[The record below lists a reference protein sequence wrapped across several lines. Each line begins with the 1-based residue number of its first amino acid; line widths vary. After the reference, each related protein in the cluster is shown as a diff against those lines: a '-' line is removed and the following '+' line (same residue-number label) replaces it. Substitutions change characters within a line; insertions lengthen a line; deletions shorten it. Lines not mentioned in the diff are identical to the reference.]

1 MTDTTKRD
9 APNDAREPA
18 LKKPYKPPTFRFEH
32 VFEVSALSCGK
43 VNVTQANCANNRKLS

>member
-1 MTDTTKRD
+1 MTDTTKSD

-18 LKKPYKPPTFRFEH
+18 LKKPYQPPAFRFEH

-43 VNVTQANCANNRKLS
+43 INTTQTGCRTNTKLS

>member
-9 APNDAREPA
+9 VPNEAREPGV
-18 LKKPYKPPTFRFEH
+18 KKPYTPPTFRYEH

-43 VNVTQANCANNRKLS
+43 LDATQASCITNRKLS

>member
-9 APNDAREPA
+9 APNDGREPA

-43 VNVTQANCANNRKLS
+43 ISSTQDSCRRMGKAS